1 MKKTASNTVSKTV
14 IGSIAVCG
22 ALIASIYFAPNI
34 YQHFK
39 MRYTNADR
47 EVFKQSVT
55 YNEGMLDDI
64 AKYHYE
70 YTQAD
75 EVGKKAIASLVR
87 SRFANFDKSKIE
99 NIDLIKFLEE
109 CGV

>member
-1 MKKTASNTVSKTV
+1 MKARADLKVVTTALVSV
-14 IGSIAVCG
+14 
-22 ALIASIYFAPNI
+22 ALISSIYFAPNI

-55 YNEGMLDDI
+55 YNEGMLDDL
-64 AKYHYE
+64 AKYQYE
-70 YTQAD
+70 YMQAD
-75 EVGKKAIASLVR
+75 EVEKKAIASLVR

-99 NIDLIKFLEE
+99 NTDLIKFMEE
-109 CGV
+109 CGL

>member
-1 MKKTASNTVSKTV
+1 MKTKPNLKVFAT
-14 IGSIAVCG
+14 
-22 ALIASIYFAPNI
+22 ALISVALISSVYFAPNI

-55 YNEGMLDDI
+55 YNEGMLDDL

-70 YTQAD
+70 YMQAD
-75 EVGKKAIASLVR
+75 EVEKKAIASLVC

-99 NIDLIKFLEE
+99 NIELLRFMEE
-109 CGV
+109 CGI